1 MHTACSP
8 HPLCALCSRTRLRLR
23 HALPQPYQP
32 HTTERGRT
40 YTHTSGLRA
49 ATRSQFTQGRAG
61 GPKNSTDARVCTDV
75 GARRQLSTRRK
86 LSATPSPGM
95 ATHRPRHATSPPLLR
110 DTPSRRVT
118 AIAASCC
125 LLRQV
130 SSAGWDCIVSVGI
143 RLLSALSALT
153 RGCGCGM
160 LRRSARGA
168 RVSGQ
173 APRGTASPR
182 AKRAPPSR
190 RTREHTHTCCTFFTR
205 LLRHRH
211 RRRQTPSRARRAA
224 RSRPSPRSRRHAL
237 SRGRASRR

>member
-23 HALPQPYQP
+23 HALPQPYKP
-32 HTTERGRT
+32 HTTERGRIH
-40 YTHTSGLRA
+40 THTSGLRA
-49 ATRSQFTQGRAG
+49 ATHSQYTHRAG
-61 GPKNSTDARVCTDV
+61 GPQNSTEACV
-75 GARRQLSTRRK
+75 GTGSYGRRLDRAQALWT
-86 LSATPSPGM
+86 TSPGK
-95 ATHRPRHATSPPLLR
+95 ATHRARHTTSPPLLR

-143 RLLSALSALT
+143 SLLSALSALA

-160 LRRSARGA
+160 LHRSARGA

-224 RSRPSPRSRRHAL
+224 RCRPSPRSRRHAP

>member
-1 MHTACSP
+1 MLYHSHT
-8 HPLCALCSRTRLRLR
+8 SRTRQSADGHIHTPADYAPR
-23 HALPQPYQP
+23 HVLN
-32 HTTERGRT
+32 
-40 YTHTSGLRA
+40 THRA
-49 ATRSQFTQGRAG
+49 GRAG
-61 GPKNSTDARVCTDV
+61 QRTPQTRASAPG
-75 GARRQLSTRRK
+75 RRLDTAQALWT
-86 LSATPSPGM
+86 TSPGK